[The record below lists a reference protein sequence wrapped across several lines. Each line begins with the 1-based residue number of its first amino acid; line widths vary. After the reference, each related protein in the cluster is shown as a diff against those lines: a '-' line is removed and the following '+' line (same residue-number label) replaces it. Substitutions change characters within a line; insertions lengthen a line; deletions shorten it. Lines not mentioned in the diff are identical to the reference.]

1 MKTKFLLPVM
11 AMIFAIGIS
20 FASVKGNSTTATG
33 FIQTAQGWEQV
44 DVNCPEGSNSCE
56 MYFSSNPQEIYPV
69 YDAPGGNIL
78 KTSNLD
84 PVELRD

>member
-20 FASVKGNSTTATG
+20 FASVKGDKAAATG

-44 DVNCPEGSNSCE
+44 DVNCPEGGNDCE
-56 MYFSSNPQEIYPV
+56 MYFSSNPDQIYPV

-78 KTSNLD
+78 KTTNLY